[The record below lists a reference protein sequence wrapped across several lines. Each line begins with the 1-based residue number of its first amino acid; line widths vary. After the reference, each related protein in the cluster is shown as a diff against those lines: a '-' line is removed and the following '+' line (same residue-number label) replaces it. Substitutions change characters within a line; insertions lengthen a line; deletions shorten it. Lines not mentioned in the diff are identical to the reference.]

1 MQAENMLMEMKDMTT
16 NDPLTVP
23 NFSESIN
30 EANST
35 YLNLVEAKTH
45 MIALHKSL
53 LQAQTIMTAE
63 IKSFVDAM
71 NENIQDHISL
81 QDV

>member
-1 MQAENMLMEMKDMTT
+1 MLMEMKDMTT

-35 YLNLVEAKTH
+35 YLNLVEAKNH

>member
-1 MQAENMLMEMKDMTT
+1 MLMEMKDMTT

>member
-1 MQAENMLMEMKDMTT
+1 MLMEMKDMTT

-35 YLNLVEAKTH
+35 YLNLVEAKNH

-53 LQAQTIMTAE
+53 LQAQTIMTEE